1 MSLYSYRTNNNYI
14 LATSSHNITTQHTY
28 NGKYIEFLGFNRHTN
43 LQSLR
48 IIPQDEHPSDAKGTN
63 FAPAAPSV
71 PGLVDTMRSGEP
83 PLSISSK
90 VNNQHPLEKRVAN
103 WDTTQREMQLETYRR
118 MFGSAAPI
126 KREMEMNIVK
136 ETDFKPE
143 VLRDGVIP
151 SPSEDILLNREA
163 TVGWEDIYKG
173 FDKPAVDFHTEME
186 RKMGI

>member
-1 MSLYSYRTNNNYI
+1 
-14 LATSSHNITTQHTY
+14 
-28 NGKYIEFLGFNRHTN
+28 
-43 LQSLR
+43 
-48 IIPQDEHPSDAKGTN
+48 
-63 FAPAAPSV
+63 
-71 PGLVDTMRSGEP
+71 
-83 PLSISSK
+83 
-90 VNNQHPLEKRVAN
+90 
-103 WDTTQREMQLETYRR
+103 